1 MAIWISREQEQEIF
15 EPNTIAVLAAALKE
29 ALHQL
34 RLVDRNDPAVTIIAK
49 RIIELARRGER
60 DPIRLRNEVIQSLR
74 KGALPSWPPPA
85 PRLGKF

>member
-1 MAIWISREQEQEIF
+1 MTIWISCEQEQEIF

-29 ALHQL
+29 TLHQL
-34 RLVDRNDPAVTIIAK
+34 HLVDRNDPAVTIIAK

-74 KGALPSWPPPA
+74 KGALPS
-85 PRLGKF
+85 

>member
-29 ALHQL
+29 TLHQL
-34 RLVDRNDPAVTIIAK
+34 HLVDRNDPAVTIIAK
-49 RIIELARRGER
+49 RIIKLARRGER
-60 DPIRLRNEVIQSLR
+60 DPIRLRHEVIQSLR

-85 PRLGKF
+85 PRLRKF